1 MASRADF
8 YSRMSIFEAQMRKD
22 GSLEAHTKVDGKLVY
37 NYEKDKR
44 YEAMFT
50 HPQGSQEYNE
60 AYARYLIAAK

>member
-22 GSLEAHTKVDGKLVY
+22 GSLEAHVKKDGVLVY
-37 NYEKDKR
+37 DYKKDKR

-50 HPQGSQEYNE
+50 YSKGSKEYNE
-60 AYARYLIAAK
+60 AYSRYLVAAK